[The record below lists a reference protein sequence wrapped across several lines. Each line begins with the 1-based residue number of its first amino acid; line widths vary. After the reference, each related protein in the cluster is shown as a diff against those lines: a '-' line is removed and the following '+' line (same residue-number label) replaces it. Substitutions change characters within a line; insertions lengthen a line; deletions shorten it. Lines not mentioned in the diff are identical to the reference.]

1 MKPRD
6 IALALAAPVLWG
18 VGFTFAKP
26 ALAQFPPMLMMV
38 MIYVA
43 TTVLLLGR
51 RRRLRTPLW
60 AMLVIGACGG
70 AVQSIL
76 IFSGLSHLPA
86 STAVLV
92 VQSQVPFA
100 VLWAWLI
107 GKERLSAARL
117 VGIATAIGG
126 VALIAGAPEATSD
139 YPSLLMVVLGALVWA
154 AAQALIRAFGRDDGP
169 TMTGM
174 IGLVSAPLALIGS
187 LLFESGQR
195 EALQT
200 ATLANWG
207 ALAVVFLLG
216 YLLAYSAWYQ
226 VLGRF
231 RVDQV
236 TPFILLMP
244 VAGVITGALALG
256 EHVSARVLAGGA
268 IILVGLWIVV
278 RVAAA
283 PAPAVA
289 AERL

>member
-6 IALALAAPVLWG
+6 IALALAAPILWG

-26 ALAQFPPMLMMV
+26 ALQQFPPMLMMV

-43 TTVLLLGR
+43 TSAMLLRRGR
-51 RRRLRTPLW
+51 RTRTPLW
-60 AMLVIGACGG
+60 ALLLVGTCGG

-100 VLWAWLI
+100 VLWACLI

-117 VGIATAIGG
+117 AGIAIAIGG
-126 VALIAGAPEATSD
+126 VALIAGAPEAVSD
-139 YPSLLMVVLGALVWA
+139 YPSLLLVVLGALAWA
-154 AAQALIRAFGRDDGP
+154 AAQALIRAYGRDDGP
-169 TMTGM
+169 TTTGM
-174 IGLVSAPLALIGS
+174 IGLISAPLALIGS
-187 LLFESGQR
+187 LLFENGQW
-195 EALQT
+195 EAVRT
-200 ATLANWG
+200 ATPSGWG
-207 ALAVVFLLG
+207 ALAVLFLLG
-216 YLLAYSAWYQ
+216 YVLAYSAWYQ
-226 VLGRF
+226 VLGKY

-244 VAGVITGALALG
+244 ITGVITGVSVLG
-256 EHVSARVLAGGA
+256 EELSALVLIGGA
-268 IILVGLWIVV
+268 VILVGLWIVV

-283 PAPAVA
+283 PAAVA
-289 AERL
+289 TAER

>member
-6 IALALAAPVLWG
+6 IALALAAPVRWG

-38 MIYVA
+38 MIYVG

-60 AMLVIGACGG
+60 AMLAIGAGGG

-107 GKERLSAARL
+107 GKERLSATRL

-139 YPSLLMVVLGALVWA
+139 YPSLLLVVLGALVWA

-187 LLFESGQR
+187 LLFESGQW
-195 EALQT
+195 ESMQT
-200 ATLANWG
+200 ATAADWG

-226 VLGRF
+226 VLGKY

-236 TPFILLMP
+236 TPFVLLMP
-244 VAGVITGALALG
+244 VAGVVTGALALG
-256 EHVSARVLAGGA
+256 EALTARVLIGGA

-283 PAPAVA
+283 PTPVAA
-289 AERL
+289 AER

>member
-1 MKPRD
+1 VKPRD

-38 MIYVA
+38 MIYLA

-60 AMLVIGACGG
+60 AMLAIGAGGG

-76 IFSGLSHLPA
+76 IFSGLSHLPT

-139 YPSLLMVVLGALVWA
+139 YPSLLLVVLGALVWA

-200 ATLANWG
+200 ATLADWG

-226 VLGRF
+226 VLGKY

-244 VAGVITGALALG
+244 VAGVVTGALALG
-256 EHVSARVLAGGA
+256 EQLTPSVLIGGG

-278 RVAAA
+278 RVAPT
-283 PAPAVA
+283 PAPAA
-289 AERL
+289 TAEP

>member
-1 MKPRD
+1 VKPRD
-6 IALALAAPVLWG
+6 IALALAAPILWG

-26 ALAQFPPMLMMV
+26 ALQQFPPMLMMV

-43 TTVLLLGR
+43 TALLLIGR

-60 AMLVIGACGG
+60 AMLVIGVCGG
-70 AVQSIL
+70 ALQSIL

-100 VLWAWLI
+100 VLCAWLI

-117 VGIATAIGG
+117 VGTAIAVGG
-126 VALIAGAPEATSD
+126 VALVAGAPEATRD
-139 YPSLLMVVLGALVWA
+139 YPSLLMVILGALAWA
-154 AAQALIRAFGRDDGP
+154 AAQALIRTFGRDDGP
-169 TMTGM
+169 TTTGM
-174 IGLVSAPLALIGS
+174 IGLVSAPLALAGS

-195 EALQT
+195 ESVQT
-200 ATLANWG
+200 ATAADWG

-226 VLGRF
+226 VLGKY

-244 VAGVITGALALG
+244 IAGVITGALALG
-256 EHVSARVLAGGA
+256 EALTGRVLIGGA

-283 PAPAVA
+283 PAPVIA
-289 AERL
+289 AER

>member
-1 MKPRD
+1 
-6 IALALAAPVLWG
+6 
-18 VGFTFAKP
+18 
-26 ALAQFPPMLMMV
+26 
-38 MIYVA
+38 
-43 TTVLLLGR
+43 
-51 RRRLRTPLW
+51 
-60 AMLVIGACGG
+60 
-70 AVQSIL
+70 VQSIL

-100 VLWAWLI
+100 VLCAWLI

-117 VGIATAIGG
+117 VGIAIAIGG
-126 VALIAGAPEATSD
+126 VALIAGAPEATND
-139 YPSLLMVVLGALVWA
+139 YPSLIMVILGALVWA

-187 LLFESGQR
+187 LLFESGQP

-200 ATLANWG
+200 ATIANWG

-226 VLGRF
+226 VLGKY

-244 VAGVITGALALG
+244 IAGVITGALALG
-256 EHVSARVLAGGA
+256 EELTARVLIGGA

-283 PAPAVA
+283 APAPAAA
-289 AERL
+289 AER

>member
-43 TTVLLLGR
+43 TTTLLLGR

-60 AMLVIGACGG
+60 AMLAIGAGGG

-76 IFSGLSHLPA
+76 IFSGLSHLPT

-139 YPSLLMVVLGALVWA
+139 YPSLLLVVLGALVWA

-200 ATLANWG
+200 ATLADWG

-226 VLGRF
+226 VLGKY

-236 TPFILLMP
+236 TPFVLLMP
-244 VAGVITGALALG
+244 VAGVVTGALALG
-256 EHVSARVLAGGA
+256 EQLTPSVLIGGG

-278 RVAAA
+278 RVAPT
-283 PAPAVA
+283 PAPAA
-289 AERL
+289 TAEP

>member
-6 IALALAAPVLWG
+6 IALGLAAPILCG

-26 ALAQFPPMLMMV
+26 ALQQFPPMLMMV

-43 TTVLLLGR
+43 TALLLIGC

-60 AMLVIGACGG
+60 AVLVIGVCGG
-70 AVQSIL
+70 ALQSIL

-86 STAVLV
+86 STAVPV

-100 VLWAWLI
+100 VLCAWLI

-117 VGIATAIGG
+117 VGTAIAIGG
-126 VALIAGAPEATSD
+126 VALVAGAPEATRA
-139 YPSLLMVVLGALVWA
+139 YPSLLMVVLGALAWA
-154 AAQALIRAFGRDDGP
+154 AAQALIHTFGRDDGP
-169 TMTGM
+169 TTTGM
-174 IGLVSAPLALIGS
+174 IGLVSAPLALAGS
-187 LLFESGQR
+187 LLLESGQWQSV
-195 EALQT
+195 QT
-200 ATLANWG
+200 ATMADWG

-226 VLGRF
+226 VLGKY

-244 VAGVITGALALG
+244 IAGVITGALALG
-256 EHVSARVLAGGA
+256 EALTARVLIGGA

-278 RVAAA
+278 RVA
-283 PAPAVA
+283 PAPTPVAA
-289 AERL
+289 AER

>member
-6 IALALAAPVLWG
+6 IALALAAPILWG

-38 MIYVA
+38 MIYLA
-43 TTVLLLGR
+43 TAAVLLVR

-60 AMLVIGACGG
+60 ATLVIGACGG

-76 IFSGLSHLPA
+76 IFSGLSNLPA

-92 VQSQVPFA
+92 VQSQLPFA
-100 VLWAWLI
+100 VLSAWVI
-107 GKERLSAARL
+107 GKERLNAARL
-117 VGIATAIGG
+117 AGIAIAICG

-139 YPSLLMVVLGALVWA
+139 YPSLLLVIGGALVWA
-154 AAQALIRAFGRDDGP
+154 IAQALIRAFGRDDGP
-169 TMTGM
+169 TTTGM
-174 IGLVSAPLALIGS
+174 IALVSAPLALAGS
-187 LLFESGQR
+187 LLLESGQWDSV
-195 EALQT
+195 QT
-200 ATLANWG
+200 ATSADWS

-226 VLGRF
+226 VLGKY

-244 VAGVITGALALG
+244 IAGVLTGALALG
-256 EHVSARVLAGGA
+256 EELSARVLVGGA
-268 IILVGLWIVV
+268 IILAGLWIVV

-283 PAPAVA
+283 PAPVA
-289 AERL
+289 AAEH

>member
-6 IALALAAPVLWG
+6 IALALAAPILWG

-26 ALAQFPPMLMMV
+26 ALQQFPPMLMMV
-38 MIYVA
+38 MIYLG

-51 RRRLRTPLW
+51 WRRPRTPLW
-60 AMLVIGACGG
+60 ALLVIGVCGG

-100 VLWAWLI
+100 VLSAWVI

-117 VGIATAIGG
+117 LGIAIAIGG
-126 VALIAGAPEATSD
+126 VALIAGAPEATGD
-139 YPSLLMVVLGALVWA
+139 YPALLMVIVGALVWA
-154 AAQALIRAFGRDDGP
+154 VAQALIRAFGRDDGA
-169 TMTGM
+169 TTTGM
-174 IGLVSAPLALIGS
+174 IGLISAPLALIGS
-187 LLFESGQR
+187 LLFESGQW
-195 EALQT
+195 ESVKT
-200 ATLANWG
+200 ATPADWG
-207 ALAVVFLLG
+207 ALLVVLLLG

-226 VLGRF
+226 VLGKY

-244 VAGVITGALALG
+244 IAGVITGALALG
-256 EHVSARVLAGGA
+256 ERLTPRGLAGGA

-283 PAPAVA
+283 PTPAAVA
-289 AERL
+289 ER

>member
-38 MIYVA
+38 MIYLA

-60 AMLVIGACGG
+60 AMLAIGAGGG

-139 YPSLLMVVLGALVWA
+139 YPSLLLVILGALVWA

-200 ATLANWG
+200 ATLADWG

-226 VLGRF
+226 VLGKY

-244 VAGVITGALALG
+244 VAGVVTGALALG
-256 EHVSARVLAGGA
+256 EQLTPSVLIGGG

-278 RVAAA
+278 RVAPT
-283 PAPAVA
+283 PAPAA
-289 AERL
+289 TAEP